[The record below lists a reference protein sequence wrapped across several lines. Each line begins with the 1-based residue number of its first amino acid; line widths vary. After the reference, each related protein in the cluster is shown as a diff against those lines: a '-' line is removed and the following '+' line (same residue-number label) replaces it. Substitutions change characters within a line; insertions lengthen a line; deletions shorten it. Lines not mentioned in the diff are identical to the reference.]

1 MNPCAIYALRI
12 SETWV
17 QLSAFVSGP
26 GARARGASDSRQD
39 AGLVCQCEGE
49 YEKDAEYDCLSQF
62 VPPEFPYS

>member
-17 QLSAFVSGP
+17 QLSAFVSGQGREREALP
-26 GARARGASDSRQD
+26 T
-39 AGLVCQCEGE
+39 AGRMPALVCQCEGE
-49 YEKDAEYDCLSQF
+49 YEKDAEYDCLSQL